1 MGTVV
6 GNSVQA
12 CLSVASWSRVGGS
25 GEYVGHLVLR
35 FQKLQ
40 RQQYC

>member
-12 CLSVASWSRVGGS
+12 CLPVASWSRVGGS
-25 GEYVGHLVLR
+25 DECVGHLVLWY
-35 FQKLQ
+35 QKLQ